1 MNFLRFNRSDVW
13 YSLLLVGIA
22 ATLASFVA
30 AILAIRL
37 MYTDG
42 DWQNWWA
49 MLPPDY
55 KPLPL
60 FAGMASAVLGPAFW
74 WWIIIKPGRLSVRRG
89 ILVGALVGIV
99 AHPVVLYAAFVSAY
113 FAGHQTVMS
122 FQVTNPLRDLVTAI
136 VVAVF
141 SVIIAGWLTALIGG
155 VFGGVIALLQSV
167 SGCRGRW
174 RAALSS

>member
-13 YSLLLVGIA
+13 YSLLLIGIA
-22 ATLASFVA
+22 AALASFVA

-37 MYTDG
+37 MYFG
-42 DWQNWWA
+42 GEWQSWWA

-55 KPLPL
+55 KPFPL
-60 FAGMASAVLGPAFW
+60 FAGVTSAVLGPTLW

-99 AHPVVLYAAFVSAY
+99 AHPVVWYEAFVSAH
-113 FAGHQTVMS
+113 FTGQQTVIS
-122 FQVTNPLRDLVTAI
+122 FQVTNPLEDLVTAMFL
-136 VVAVF
+136 ATF
-141 SVIIAGWLTALIGG
+141 SVIFVGWLTALIGG

-167 SGCRGRW
+167 SGCRGCW
-174 RAALSS
+174 QAALSS